1 VSTVDPAETTTA
13 VDMTGHTDIV
23 EPVDVTDR
31 TTGGPSLRIDDL
43 CRRIRTYLNT
53 DQIRQVRRAYRFSAE
68 AHEGQTRKSGEPY
81 VQHPLEVAGILA
93 EMHMD
98 HETLVAAMLHDVI
111 EDTLVAKE
119 GISEEFGPEVAQI
132 VDGLSKL
139 TQIEFESHAEAQAQN
154 FQKMLMAMADDIR
167 VILVKLADRL
177 HNMRTLGAL
186 NPEKRRRIARETLE
200 IYAPIAQRLGMN
212 TIRLELEDLG
222 FQALYPLRYGVLKRV
237 IQKIR
242 GNRKEVLAKI
252 KNRIKRQ
259 LRQEHLVAH
268 VVGREK
274 HLYSVY
280 KKMREKH
287 LHFSEV
293 HDVYAFRLI
302 VDSVDTCYRTLGVV
316 HGLHKPVPGTFKDY
330 IAIPKANGY
339 QSLHTVLFGPF
350 GIPIE
355 VQIRTNEMDQVAEA
369 GIAAHWLYKTG
380 ESAAKSAHKRARDWL
395 RGVIEMQRNA
405 GNSQEFL
412 ENVKVDLF
420 PDEVYVFTPKG
431 EIMELPRGATAVDL
445 AYAIH
450 TDIGNTCV
458 GCRID
463 RRLVPLRTQLRTGES
478 VEIVTAPGAR
488 PNPAWLNF
496 VVTGKARAN
505 IRHYLKNMR
514 QDEAATLG
522 RRMLNREL
530 ERFETSIDKL
540 DPERLKNA
548 LKSFNLA
555 TLEDLLGHIGL
566 GVRPAPLVVRAL
578 VPSAI
583 EDKPDA
589 SRRRARSGNAPAP
602 LLIHGTEGMVVTIPK
617 CCYPIPGDPI
627 MGFITAGRG
636 IVIHHPSCKNVV
648 EFRNAPDKWVDV
660 EWAPELNYEF
670 SAEIVLDVVNQRG
683 VLATVAAGCADQ
695 NANIEG
701 IELSERDEHYSNM
714 RLIVGVRDRKHLADV
729 IRVLRGVKTVARV
742 HRKRA

>member
-1 VSTVDPAETTTA
+1 MNASTAEATQR
-13 VDMTGHTDIV
+13 IL
-23 EPVDVTDR
+23 
-31 TTGGPSLRIDDL
+31 SIDDL
-43 CRRIRTYLNT
+43 CRRTRSYLNAT
-53 DQIRQVRRAYRFSAE
+53 QIKQVRRAYQFGAE
-68 AHEGQTRKSGEPY
+68 AHEGQRRQSGEPY
-81 VQHPLEVAGILA
+81 IQHPLEVANILA

-119 GISEEFGPEVAQI
+119 RISEEFGNEVAQI

-139 TQIEFESHAEAQAQN
+139 TQIEFESHADAQAQN

-186 NPEKRRRIARETLE
+186 RADKRRRIARETLE

-212 TIRLELEDLG
+212 AIRLELEELG
-222 FQALYPLRYGVLKRV
+222 FQTLYPLRHGVLTRV

-242 GNRKEVLAKI
+242 GNRKEVITKI
-252 KNRIKRQ
+252 RNRIKRY
-259 LRQEHLVAH
+259 LRQEELVAH
-268 VVGREK
+268 VLGREK
-274 HLYSVY
+274 HLYSIY
-280 KKMREKH
+280 NKMREKN

-293 HDVYAFRLI
+293 HDVYAFRI
-302 VDSVDTCYRTLGVV
+302 VVDSVDTCYRALGVI
-316 HGLHKPVPGTFKDY
+316 HGLYKPVPGTFKDY

-339 QSLHTVLFGPF
+339 QSLHTVLFGPY
-350 GIPIE
+350 GVPLE

-369 GIAAHWLYKTG
+369 GIAAHWLYKSG
-380 ESAAKSAHKRARDWL
+380 DSAAKSAHKRAREWL
-395 RGVIEMQRNA
+395 RGVIEIQRRA

-431 EIMELPRGATAVDL
+431 EIMELPRGATAIDL

-450 TDIGNTCV
+450 TDLGNTCV

-463 RRLVPLRTQLRTGES
+463 RRLAPLRTPLKTGES

-505 IRHYLKNMR
+505 IRHFLKNLR
-514 QDEAATLG
+514 EDEASMLG
-522 RRMLNREL
+522 KRMLNREL
-530 ERFETSIDKL
+530 EQLGESLENLSKARVRKV
-540 DPERLKNA
+540 
-548 LKSFNLA
+548 LKSFNLS
-555 TLEDLLGHIGL
+555 TMNELLSNIGL
-566 GVRPAPLVVRAL
+566 GVRPAPLVARAL
-578 VPSAI
+578 VP
-583 EDKPDA
+583 DA
-589 SRRRARSGNAPAP
+589 PVENTDTAGRSKAAGATRDP

-648 EFRNAPDKWVDV
+648 EFRSAPEKWLDV
-660 EWAPELNYEF
+660 EWAKELKQDF
-670 SAEIVLDVVNQRG
+670 SAEILLDVQNQRG
-683 VLATVAAGCADQ
+683 VLATVAAGCSDQ

-701 IELSERDEHYSNM
+701 IEISERDEHYSSM
-714 RLIVGVRDRKHLADV
+714 RLTIGVNDRKHLADV
-729 IRVLRGVKTVARV
+729 IRVLRNIKTVARV

>member
-1 VSTVDPAETTTA
+1 MSTPTLPFEA
-13 VDMTGHTDIV
+13 
-23 EPVDVTDR
+23 PQ
-31 TTGGPSLRIDDL
+31 LRIDDL
-43 CRRIRTYLNT
+43 CRRTRSYLNVE
-53 DQIRQVRRAYRFSAE
+53 QIKQVRRAYRFGAE
-68 AHEGQTRKSGEPY
+68 AHEGQTRQSGEPY
-81 VQHPLEVAGILA
+81 IQHPLAVASILA

-111 EDTLVAKE
+111 EDTLVAKDR
-119 GISEEFGPEVAQI
+119 ISAEFGSEVAKI

-154 FQKMLMAMADDIR
+154 FRKMLMAMADDIR

-186 NPEKRRRIARETLE
+186 RPEKRRRIARETLD

-212 TIRLELEDLG
+212 AIRLELEELG
-222 FQALYPLRYGVLKRV
+222 FQALYPLRHGVLTRV

-242 GNRKEVLAKI
+242 GNRKEVIVKI
-252 KNRIKRQ
+252 RNRIKRH
-259 LRQEHLVAH
+259 LRQEQLVAH

-274 HLYSVY
+274 HLYSIY
-280 KKMREKH
+280 NKMREKR

-293 HDVYAFRLI
+293 HDVYAFRI
-302 VDSVDTCYRTLGVV
+302 VVDSVDTCYRALGVI

-339 QSLHTVLFGPF
+339 QSLHTVLFGPY
-350 GIPIE
+350 GVPVE

-380 ESAAKSAHKRARDWL
+380 DSAAKSAHKRAREWL
-395 RGVIEMQRNA
+395 RGILEMQRRA
-405 GNSQEFL
+405 GDSQEFL

-431 EIMELPRGATAVDL
+431 EILELPRGATAIDL

-450 TDIGNTCV
+450 TDLGNTCV

-463 RRLVPLRTQLRTGES
+463 RRLVPLRTPLKNGES

-496 VVTGKARAN
+496 IVTGKARAN
-505 IRHYLKNMR
+505 IRHFLKNLHD
-514 QDEAATLG
+514 DEARSFG
-522 RRMLNREL
+522 KRMLNREL
-530 ERFETSIDKL
+530 HHFDLSIEKL
-540 DPERLKNA
+540 DKPRIKNA

-555 TLEDLLGHIGL
+555 TLDELLVNIGL
-566 GVRPAPLVVRAL
+566 GVRPAPLVARAL
-578 VPSAI
+578 VPNVSEEVAV
-583 EDKPDA
+583 K
-589 SRRRARSGNAPAP
+589 SRRRARRDSDPAP

-627 MGFITAGRG
+627 IGFLTAGRG
-636 IVIHHPSCKNVV
+636 IVIHHPSCKNVI
-648 EFRNAPDKWVDV
+648 EFRTAPDKWVDV
-660 EWAPELNYEF
+660 EWAKELDREF
-670 SAEIVLDVVNQRG
+670 SAEIILDVVNQRG

-695 NANIEG
+695 SANIEG
-701 IELSERDEHYSNM
+701 VELSERDEHYSRM
-714 RLIVGVRDRKHLADV
+714 RLVVGVRDRKHLADV
-729 IRVLRGVKTVARV
+729 IRVLRNIKTVVRV